1 MASSQ
6 MIRRRLMYLGD
17 QNIFQFSILVGNNWI
32 DAISR
37 FDVSNP
43 DYAKFE
49 SYFCQMKYGA
59 RERSIDAMCHI
70 CPYDR
75 ISAIVLQKI
84 NAAGQTQYGDDLT
97 IDVSATS
104 VPVPKAVGLTF
115 RSILQGMSTLPNDQ
129 KNGFIISIGTNV
141 FEEVPKYSVA
151 DADVLTAVIGWYNI
165 DRGRMS
171 MSKLTLAYDGID
183 MISVRP
189 EVYRTLSAGSDCT
202 PDKHKLIL
210 PWE

>member
-1 MASSQ
+1 
-6 MIRRRLMYLGD
+6 MYLGE
-17 QNIFQFSILVGNNWI
+17 QKIFQFSVLVGNTWI
-32 DAISR
+32 DSISR

-43 DYAKFE
+43 DYAKIE

-59 RERSIDAMCHI
+59 RERVNDAMCHI

-75 ISAIVLQKI
+75 IDAIVLPKV

-97 IDVSATS
+97 PDVSTTTVA
-104 VPVPKAVGLTF
+104 VPKAVGITT
-115 RSILQGMSTLPNDQ
+115 RAVLQGMSTLPANQ
-129 KNGFIISIGTNV
+129 KNGFIISIGANV

-165 DRGRMS
+165 DRGRMT
-171 MSKLTLAYDGID
+171 MSKLTVSYDGID

-189 EVYRTLSAGSDCT
+189 EIYRTLSAGSDCT